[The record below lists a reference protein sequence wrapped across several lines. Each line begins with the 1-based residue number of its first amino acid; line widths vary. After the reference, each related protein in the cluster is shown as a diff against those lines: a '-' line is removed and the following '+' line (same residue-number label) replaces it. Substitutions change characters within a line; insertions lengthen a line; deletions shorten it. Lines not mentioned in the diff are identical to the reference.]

1 MAGAPTAAPPAR
13 VRRGSV
19 VPTGQERTFSTAE
32 LIVSKTDLKGV
43 ITYANDVF
51 ERVSCY
57 SLGELVGQP
66 HSIVRHPDMPRA
78 VFQLLWDTIGAGGD
92 LWAYIN
98 NLAADGANYWV
109 LAQITPSFGPTGAMI
124 GYHSNRRSPSREAI
138 ARITPLY
145 ARLLEV
151 ERRQPNGRSA
161 VEAGTGLLTDLLAE
175 QGQTYDE
182 FVWSIIR
189 DLEI

>member
-1 MAGAPTAAPPAR
+1 MTATQTAPPPSR
-13 VRRGSV
+13 VPRGSV
-19 VPTGQERTFSTAE
+19 RPTGHERTFSRDE

-51 ERVSCY
+51 ERVSQY
-57 SLGELVGQP
+57 PMQDLIGRP

-78 VFQLLWDTIGAGGD
+78 LFEVLWDTISQGRD

-109 LAQITPSFGPTGAMI
+109 LAQVTPTYSAGGALI
-124 GYHSNRRSPSREAI
+124 GYHSNRRTPSREAL
-138 ARITPLY
+138 ARVEPLY
-145 ARLLEV
+145 ARVVAE
-151 ERRQPNGRSA
+151 ERRHDNARAA
-161 VEAGTGLLTDLLAE
+161 VDAGTRLLTSLLAAQE
-175 QGQTYDE
+175 QAYDD

-189 DLEI
+189 ELEV